1 MDKFQAVM
9 HYKIF
14 SIQLWVYL
22 VLVVVPFGA
31 NELVQRSKSTVAM
44 SLFQFV
50 MRIVLMIPAVGT
62 LLSAIPGLGAALH
75 KMANDTT
82 GLPPTFAQRRAAR
95 AAKKAAKPSDAPK
108 AEEKKDDAAITTTTS
123 TDVPK

>member
-9 HYKIF
+9 HYKLF
-14 SIQLWVYL
+14 SIQLWVYF
-22 VLVVVPFGA
+22 VLVVLPFGA
-31 NELVQRSKSTVAM
+31 NEIVQRSKSTVAM

-75 KMANDTT
+75 KMAGETA
-82 GLPPTFAQRRAAR
+82 GLPPTFAQRRASR
-95 AAKKAAKPSDAPK
+95 AAKKAAKPVDAPK
-108 AEEKKDDAAITTTTS
+108 AADDASITTTT
-123 TDVPK
+123 TTEQPK